1 MKDRRPGVVVDC
13 ACGLRYM
20 RSTSTLTA
28 VERASAHCPCQRPL
42 EEWQGIERVIFE
54 AEDPAAPAIF
64 TRISLN

>member
-1 MKDRRPGVVVDC
+1 
-13 ACGLRYM
+13 M
-20 RSTSTLTA
+20 RSTRTLTA